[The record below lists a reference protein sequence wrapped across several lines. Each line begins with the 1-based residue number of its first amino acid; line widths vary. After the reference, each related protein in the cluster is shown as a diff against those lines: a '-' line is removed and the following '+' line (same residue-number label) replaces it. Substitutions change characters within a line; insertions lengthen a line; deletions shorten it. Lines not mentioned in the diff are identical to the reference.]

1 MAVTEFSIM
10 WLTLQSVLLVCAYV
24 KYPTFFTMEK
34 TLYTVCVM
42 PLTHFV
48 LYPTIWY
55 FPKFWMSVWGSG
67 KNAVKA
73 FSTCVAVHKVLLA
86 ITLYALWVPS
96 SFYDNLSSV
105 DAVLAYLLN
114 GKNALTLAALIWALR
129 LQQLVYI
136 KIGADGVYYGF
147 KLNRDVPWCYDYPF
161 DTIRHPQYLS
171 ASLIFI
177 CSMILLQI
185 ETSSAIC
192 LTALQIWGYAFTGL
206 MEESGDQDGDDDVP
220 ASPKRSM
227 SVSPKR
233 GKSPKGGKKS
243 QKKVA

>member
-10 WLTLQSVLLVCAYV
+10 WLTLQSVLLVAAYAAYPGFFV
-24 KYPTFFTMEK
+24 KSETAT
-34 TLYTVCVM
+34 TVMVM

-55 FPKFWMSVWGSG
+55 FPKFWMSLFKDNS
-67 KNAVKA
+67 VKA
-73 FSTCVAVHKVLLA
+73 FSYCVAMHKVLLG
-86 ITLYALWVPS
+86 ITLYLLWIPDA
-96 SFYDNLSSV
+96 FWGNFMSV
-105 DAVLAYLLN
+105 DSVLAYLMD
-114 GKNALTLAALIWALR
+114 GKNALALAALIWALR

-147 KLNRDVPWCYDYPF
+147 KLKRSVPWCYDYPF

-185 ETSSAIC
+185 DTPSALC
-192 LTALQIWGYAFTGL
+192 LTALQLWCYAFTGL
-206 MEESGDQDGDDDVP
+206 MEESDDNDDDVP
-220 ASPKRSM
+220 ASPKRA
-227 SVSPKR
+227 
-233 GKSPKGGKKS
+233 KSPKGKKS
-243 QKKVA
+243 QKKIA